1 MSKFDPRKWLNIDKE
16 TKPTAPQAVQAPS
29 SGSTNDD
36 IETITQRIEAA
47 HVDITSG
54 YAAWRDL
61 GFALAEELG
70 ESGREYYQRLSRFNE
85 EYSAKDTDDQYDK
98 CLRAHG
104 NGITIKTFFQMA
116 KEHGI
121 SLSTQAT
128 REKYSKSPISPESP
142 SENIGEIEEIEETS
156 PTFSDQI
163 NKEDL
168 PPFLSKML
176 NRALSTSDSDL
187 LLLGAITAMSAC
199 LPNISGFYAER
210 DVYPNLFLFI
220 CAQASAGKGRLSLC
234 RRLVE
239 PIHDSFK
246 ELYRIEQQSYTEQ
259 KAEWEANKRIGP
271 EPQEPKRKV
280 VIIPAN
286 GSSTAVYEHLNDS
299 DDKGLIFETE
309 GDTLANTFKSDYGN
323 FSDGF
328 RKAFHHETISYT
340 RRKDKEFVEIKAP
353 QLSAVLSGTPH
364 QINSLIPNAENGLFS
379 RFIFYTMSTQIV
391 WQNVFA
397 TNDSKTSIDH
407 YFFALGQEFKQFH
420 DILKAGRKHRFTFTE
435 NQMAEFQEFF
445 DKTQMTFFENNGHEI
460 IGSVRR
466 MGLITF
472 RIAMI
477 LSAVRLMYTGL
488 YETEVIVCDDRDF
501 RTTLTMVKV
510 LLKHTENVF
519 GQLPPSDSGTPPSRN
534 ELTSQFLLTLPEEF
548 DRKMYLEVAKSL
560 GIPPKTADK
569 HITRFLNHGNI
580 LRLKHGAYKKK

>member
-16 TKPTAPQAVQAPS
+16 TKPNATPGVQAPS

-47 HVDITSG
+47 QLDITSG

-142 SENIGEIEEIEETS
+142 AENIGEIEEIEETS

-569 HITRFLNHGNI
+569 HVTRFLNHGNI
-580 LRLKHGAYKKK
+580 LRMKHGAYKKK

>member
-16 TKPTAPQAVQAPS
+16 TKPNATPAVQAPS

-47 HVDITSG
+47 QLDITSG

-128 REKYSKSPISPESP
+128 REKYSKSPISPES
-142 SENIGEIEEIEETS
+142 SAENIGEIEEIEETS

-176 NRALSTSDSDL
+176 DRALSTSDSDL

-246 ELYRIEQQSYTEQ
+246 ELYRLEQQSYTEQ

-379 RFIFYTMSTQIV
+379 RFIFYTMGTQIV

-435 NQMAEFQEFF
+435 NQMDEFQEFF

-569 HITRFLNHGNI
+569 HVTRFLNHGNI
-580 LRLKHGAYKKK
+580 LRMKHGAYKKK

>member
-16 TKPTAPQAVQAPS
+16 TKPNATPAVQTPS

-47 HVDITSG
+47 QLDITSG

-142 SENIGEIEEIEETS
+142 AENIGEIEEIEETS

-569 HITRFLNHGNI
+569 HVTRFLNHGNI
-580 LRLKHGAYKKK
+580 LRMKHGAYKKK

>member
-16 TKPTAPQAVQAPS
+16 TKPNATPAVQAPS

-47 HVDITSG
+47 QLDITSG

-61 GFALAEELG
+61 GFALAEGLG

-142 SENIGEIEEIEETS
+142 AENIGEIEEIEETS

>member
-16 TKPTAPQAVQAPS
+16 TKPNATPAVQAPS

-47 HVDITSG
+47 QLDITSG

-70 ESGREYYQRLSRFNE
+70 ETGREYYQRLSRFNE

-142 SENIGEIEEIEETS
+142 AENIGEIEEIEETS

-246 ELYRIEQQSYTEQ
+246 ELYRIEQQSYAEQ

-271 EPQEPKRKV
+271 EPQEPKRKI

-548 DRKMYLEVAKSL
+548 DRKTYLDVAKSL
-560 GIPPKTADK
+560 GIPSKTADK
-569 HITRFLNHGNI
+569 HVTRFLNHGNI
-580 LRLKHGAYKKK
+580 LRMKHGAYKKK